1 MKFRAR
7 AFSVVLAAAVGT
19 TLVGCDSAE
28 ERAQAHLESGL
39 ALMEEGKPFQAQ
51 LEFRNAIK
59 LQPENVTA
67 RYELVKF
74 YKDTNNI
81 NGAVNELRAILGQQP
96 DHIDARIDM
105 AEIMLVANQLDEAET
120 NIAVAMQHRPEDLR
134 VRAIRASIDYKR
146 GDREKAL
153 ALADAVLEEDPS
165 SVTARLVRVAWLV
178 DEGRDSEALET
189 LDAGL
194 ALDEGDLSF
203 NVIRL
208 GLLEKLDRVEDIGP
222 QLMRLVEHFPKTDRF
237 REALARWHS
246 LRNEFDEAEAQYR
259 AIAENNPKDFQKS
272 LDVARFLNAAHGP
285 ARAREELVRLASQ
298 PDALVEYDLAIAALD
313 IREGDEAAAA
323 ERLDKVIAAH
333 KGTEGGGKAAMER
346 AKIHIRNEEYA
357 AADALLDELLRVDP
371 KNAAALTLRAS
382 RYLVVD
388 DNERAIR
395 DLRTALD
402 VAPDDVQIMMM
413 LASAYERDGSRELA
427 LERMAAAV
435 QRSEFE
441 PSIVLRY
448 TQALVEAQKIDV
460 AESLLMDAI
469 KRQGDRRELLVSL
482 AQIKLRQ
489 QQWRAAEQVAQR
501 LRALDPED
509 EAAARI
515 EAGAALGQRNFSQ
528 SADILEGLV
537 TKGKDGDAGM
547 ISLVRALL
555 AGGDVDRAVN
565 FLDQRLV
572 ENPED
577 VTALVL
583 RASILSG
590 RGELELA
597 EEDLQRAIELEPDNA
612 AAYASLA
619 RIYNSMGRTDEMS
632 AALEKGVAM
641 NDDDIALRLTQ
652 AMQEEYAGDFDEAIE
667 IYAELYR
674 ERPNSAV
681 VANNFA
687 SLLAD
692 HRADDPEQVQ
702 RAFNIAKRF
711 RDSKQPHLMDTY
723 GWLLHLT
730 GASADAL
737 PIVRAAAE
745 GLPTNPLVQ
754 YHLGVVLAANGQ
766 LAQGRQQIERA
777 LQLSEQVNFAQKEL
791 AEQVLVRIDAL
802 EAEALRQREEEAKKR
817 DAAKQGVTQ

>member
-1 MKFRAR
+1 MKLRAR
-7 AFSVVLAAAVGT
+7 AFSVLLAAAVGT

-28 ERAQAHLESGL
+28 ERAQAHLDSGI

-51 LEFRNAIK
+51 LEFRNAIQ
-59 LQPENVTA
+59 LEPQNVVA

-74 YKDTNNI
+74 FKQTNNI
-81 NGAVNELRAILGQQP
+81 NGAVGQLRAILGTQP
-96 DHIDARIDM
+96 DHVDARIDM
-105 AEIMLVANQLDEAET
+105 AEIMLVANQLDEADA
-120 NIAVAMQHRPEDLR
+120 NVSVAMEHRPDDVR

-146 GDREKAL
+146 GDREEAL
-153 ALADAVLEEDPS
+153 AMADAVLEEDPTQ
-165 SVTARLVRVAWLV
+165 VTARLVRVAWLV
-178 DEGRDSEALET
+178 DADQPKEALKV

-208 GLLEKLDRVEDIGP
+208 GLLEELGRIEDIGP
-222 QLMRLVEHFPKTDRF
+222 QLERLVEHYPKTDRF
-237 REALARWHS
+237 REALARWYT
-246 LRNEFDEAEAQYR
+246 LRNEYDSAEAQYR

-272 LDVARFLNAAHGP
+272 LDVARFLNSAHGP
-285 ARAREELVRLASQ
+285 ARAREELVRLAAQ
-298 PDALVEYDLAIAALD
+298 PDSLVEYDLAIAALD

-323 ERLDKVIAAH
+323 ERLDRVLAEH
-333 KGTEGGGKAAMER
+333 KGTDGGGKAAMER
-346 AKIHIRNEEYA
+346 AKIHIRNEEYE
-357 AADALLDELLRVDP
+357 AADALLGDLLQIDP

-395 DLRTALD
+395 DLRVAMD
-402 VAPDDVQIMMM
+402 VAPDDVQVMMM

-427 LERMAAAV
+427 LERMAQAV
-435 QRSEFE
+435 QRSDYD
-441 PSIVLRY
+441 PSVVLRY
-448 TQALVEAQKIDV
+448 VQALVEAQKIDI
-460 AESLLMDAI
+460 AESMLMDAI
-469 KRQGDRRELLVSL
+469 KRKGDLRPLLMSL

-489 QQWRAAEQVAQR
+489 QQWTAAEQVAAR
-501 LRALDPED
+501 LRAVDPED
-509 EAAARI
+509 QAADRI
-515 EAGAALGQRNFSQ
+515 EAGAALGQRKFGE
-528 SADILEGLV
+528 SADILESLV
-537 TKGKDGDAGM
+537 TDGRDGDAGL

-555 AGGDVDRAVN
+555 AGGDIQRAVG
-565 FLDQRLV
+565 FLDQRLA
-572 ENPED
+572 ENPD
-577 VTALVL
+577 DTTALVL

-619 RIYNSMGRTDEMS
+619 RIYNSMGRTEEMS

-652 AMQEEYAGDFDEAIE
+652 AMQQEYAGDFDEAIA

-692 HRADDPEQVQ
+692 HRADDPAQVE

-730 GASADAL
+730 GGSADAL

-766 LAQGRQQIERA
+766 LAQGRQQIQRA
-777 LQLSEQVNFAQKEL
+777 IELSEQVNFPQKDRAQD
-791 AEQVLVRIDAL
+791 VLVRIDAL
-802 EAEALRQREEEAKKR
+802 EAEALRKRDSEAGKR
-817 DAAKQGVTQ
+817 DAAKPGVTQ

>member
-28 ERAQAHLESGL
+28 ERAQSHLESGL
-39 ALMEEGKPFQAQ
+39 ALMESGKPFQAQ

-59 LQPENVTA
+59 LQPDNVVA
-67 RYELVKF
+67 RYEMVKF

-81 NGAVNELRAILGQQP
+81 NGAVGQLRAILGQQP
-96 DHIDARIDM
+96 NHVDARIDM
-105 AEIMLVANQLDEAET
+105 AEIMLVANQLDEADS
-120 NIAVAMQHRPEDLR
+120 NIAVAMEQRPEDVR

-146 GDREKAL
+146 GDREGAL
-153 ALADAVLEEDPS
+153 AMADGVLEEDPS
-165 SVTARLVRVAWLV
+165 QVTARLVRVAWLV
-178 DEGRDSEALET
+178 DEGRDKEALEA

-194 ALDEGDLSF
+194 ALDDGDLSF

-208 GLLEKLDRVEDIGP
+208 GLLEKLGRIDDIGP
-222 QLMRLVEHFPKTDRF
+222 QLERVVEHYPKTDRF
-237 REALARWHS
+237 REALARWYA
-246 LRNEFDEAEAQYR
+246 LRNDFEAAEAQYR
-259 AIAENNPKDFQKS
+259 AIAENNPKEFQRS
-272 LDVARFLNAAHGP
+272 LDVARFLNSAYGP

-298 PDALVEYDLAIAALD
+298 PDALVEYDLALAALD
-313 IREGDEAAAA
+313 LREGDEAAAV
-323 ERLDKVIAAH
+323 ERLDKVIVAH
-333 KGTEGGGKAAMER
+333 KGTDGGGKAAMER
-346 AKIHIRNEEYA
+346 AKIHIRNGEYE
-357 AADALLDELLRVDP
+357 AADALLGDLLQIDS

-402 VAPDDVQIMMM
+402 VAPDDVQAMMM

-427 LERMAAAV
+427 LERMAQAV
-435 QRSEFE
+435 QRSEFD
-441 PSIVLRY
+441 PQIVLRY
-448 TQALVEAQKIDV
+448 TTALVEAQKVDV

-469 KRQGDRRELLVSL
+469 KRRGDLPPLLLTL

-489 QQWRAAEQVAQR
+489 QQWSAAEQIARR
-501 LRALDPED
+501 LREINPED

-515 EAGAALGQRNFSQ
+515 EAGAALGQRKFSE

-537 TKGKDGDAGM
+537 TKGKDGDAGT

-555 AGGDVDRAVN
+555 AGGDIERAVN
-565 FLDQRLV
+565 FLDQRLADD
-572 ENPED
+572 PD
-577 VTALVL
+577 DTTALVL

-619 RIYNSMGRTDEMS
+619 RIYNSMGRTEEMS
-632 AALEKGVAM
+632 EALEKGVAM
-641 NDDDIALRLTQ
+641 NDDDVSLRLTQ
-652 AMQEEYAGDFDEAIE
+652 AMQEEYAGNFDAAIE

-692 HRADDPEQVQ
+692 HRAEDPEQVQ

-730 GASADAL
+730 GGSAEAL

-766 LAQGRQQIERA
+766 LAQGRQQVQRA
-777 LQLSEQVNFAQKEL
+777 LQLSEQVNFPQKDTAKEVL
-791 AEQVLVRIDAL
+791 ARIDAL
-802 EAEALRQREEEAKKR
+802 EADALRQREEEAKKR
-817 DAAKQGVTQ
+817 DAARQGVTQ